1 VKIYTKTG
9 DKGSTSLWGGRRVSK
24 HDLRIEAYGTV
35 DELNSYLGL
44 IRDLQTSSEQ
54 DATLHQIQYQ
64 LFNIGSVLATDSGS
78 KSPVDPPSEDSITL
92 IEVEIDKMNQVLP
105 PLQNFILPGGHPLI
119 SHCHIARTVC
129 RRAERRIVAL
139 REAEEISDSIII
151 FLNRLSDYLFI
162 LSRYYCKS
170 LGVEEI
176 KWEVKK

>member
-1 VKIYTKTG
+1 M
-9 DKGSTSLWGGRRVSK
+9 SK

-35 DELNSYLGL
+35 DELNSYIGL
-44 IRDLQTSSEQ
+44 IRDLRKSSEQ
-54 DATLHQIQYQ
+54 DFMLHQIQYQ
-64 LFNIGSVLATDSGS
+64 LFNIGSVLATDSKS
-78 KSPVDPPSEDSITL
+78 KSPVTPPSDDSITAL
-92 IEVEIDKMNQVLP
+92 EFEIDKMNQALP

-129 RRAERRIVAL
+129 RRAERRTVAL
-139 REAEEISDSIII
+139 REREQVSDAIII

-162 LSRYYCKS
+162 LSRYYAKL